1 MSRERPAFRDNMEM
15 LLEANERKNMIRI
28 SKAARV
34 LGITRGNLAA
44 ALKADGVA
52 TVKVGES
59 LMVSV
64 PTLARWLS

>member
-1 MSRERPAFRDNMEM
+1 MPREKPAFRDNVEM
-15 LLEANERKNMIRI
+15 LLEANERKNMIRV
-28 SKAARV
+28 SKAAKIM
-34 LGITRGNLAA
+34 GITRNNLAA
-44 ALKADGVA
+44 ALAADEVA

>member
-1 MSRERPAFRDNMEM
+1 MSRERPAYRDNMEM

-28 SKAARV
+28 SKAAKV

-44 ALKADGVA
+44 ALEADGVA

>member
-1 MSRERPAFRDNMEM
+1 MSKEKPAFRDNMEM
-15 LLEANERKNMIRI
+15 LLDANGRKTMIRI
-28 SKAARV
+28 SKAAKV
-34 LGITRGNLAA
+34 LGITRRNLAA
-44 ALKADGVA
+44 ALAADEVA

>member
-1 MSRERPAFRDNMEM
+1 MSRERPAYRDNMEM
-15 LLEANERKNMIRI
+15 LLEANDRKNMIRI

-34 LGITRGNLAA
+34 MGITRGNLAA
-44 ALKADGVA
+44 ALEADGVA

>member
-1 MSRERPAFRDNMEM
+1 MPREKPAYRDNVEM
-15 LLEANERKNMIRI
+15 LLEANDRKNMIRV
-28 SKAARV
+28 SKAAKV
-34 LGITRGNLAA
+34 LGITRRNLEA
-44 ALKADGVA
+44 ALIADEVA

>member
-44 ALKADGVA
+44 ALEADDVA

>member
-1 MSRERPAFRDNMEM
+1 MSRERPAYRDNMEM
-15 LLEANERKNMIRI
+15 LLEANGRKTMIRI
-28 SKAARV
+28 SKAAKV

-44 ALKADGVA
+44 ALEADDVA

>member
-1 MSRERPAFRDNMEM
+1 MSRERPAYRDNMEM

-34 LGITRGNLAA
+34 LGITRGTLAA
-44 ALKADGVA
+44 ALEADGVA

>member
-1 MSRERPAFRDNMEM
+1 MPREKPAFRDNMEM
-15 LLEANERKNMIRI
+15 LLEANDRKNMIRV
-28 SKAARV
+28 SKAAKIM
-34 LGITRGNLAA
+34 GITRNNLAA
-44 ALKADGVA
+44 ALAADEVA

>member
-44 ALKADGVA
+44 ALEADGVA

>member
-1 MSRERPAFRDNMEM
+1 MSRERPAYRDNMEM

-44 ALKADGVA
+44 ALEADGVA

>member
-1 MSRERPAFRDNMEM
+1 MSREKPAFRDNMEM
-15 LLEANERKNMIRI
+15 LLEANDRKNMIRV
-28 SKAARV
+28 SKAAKIM
-34 LGITRGNLAA
+34 GITRHNLAA
-44 ALKADGVA
+44 ALAADDVA